1 MVKEKIQLKDS
12 HLIRIYNVSCL
23 LIFLLF
29 PALWSSLQDDTEVIH
44 ENQAAVTRVVAVQQH

>member
-1 MVKEKIQLKDS
+1 MVKEKIQLTDS
-12 HLIRIYNVSCL
+12 HLIRVYNVSWL

>member
-12 HLIRIYNVSCL
+12 HLIRIYNVSWL